1 MCEMCWQIFYIPLVL
16 LFTSMTLSHSARA
29 RQAEMEL
36 NNMLDAVL
44 LQRQRLTDRNSPINT
59 LLWVLCSRG
68 CC

>member
-1 MCEMCWQIFYIPLVL
+1 
-16 LFTSMTLSHSARA
+16 MTLSHSARA